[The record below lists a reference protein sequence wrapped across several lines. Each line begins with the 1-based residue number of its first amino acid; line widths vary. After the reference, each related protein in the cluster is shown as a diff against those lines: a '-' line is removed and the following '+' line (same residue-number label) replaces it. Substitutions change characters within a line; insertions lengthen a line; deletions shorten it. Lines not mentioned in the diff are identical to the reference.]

1 MGTNSKSFANKFQQ
15 LATGFLQ
22 KMEKLEY
29 GNSNNIFKHQEI
41 SIDNLLIY
49 LLRYI
54 ENSYQIPKRSP
65 QRKRD
70 VVIKNAID
78 LINSQ
83 LDVMPTVSRLCHV
96 TNVSERTLEYAFL
109 EKYQVTPKEYI
120 KANRLNKVKR
130 ELMLL
135 KEQNTQ
141 ISTLAAEH
149 GFWHMGQFAADFRK
163 QFGKLPSEFLN
174 R

>member
-1 MGTNSKSFANKFQQ
+1 MA
-15 LATGFLQ
+15 L
-22 KMEKLEY
+22 
-29 GNSNNIFKHQEI
+29 
-41 SIDNLLIY
+41 
-49 LLRYI
+49 
-54 ENSYQIPKRSP
+54 
-65 QRKRD
+65 
-70 VVIKNAID
+70 KNAID

-83 LDVMPTVSRLCHV
+83 LDVMPTVSQLCHV

-130 ELMLL
+130 ELMLS

-141 ISTLAAEH
+141 ISTLAVEH
-149 GFWHMGQFAADFRK
+149 RFWHMGQFAADFRK